1 MNLDELGD
9 FNTLFLKIRYYFN
22 YFVISRLFD
31 QVPSWAQPRE
41 EVMSG
46 FSQQPTAPQAAA
58 AAFLMSQS
66 SLALMQS
73 SQKAERPQPHSMPPP
88 HPTGPTPSFR

>member
-1 MNLDELGD
+1 
-9 FNTLFLKIRYYFN
+9 
-22 YFVISRLFD
+22 
-31 QVPSWAQPRE
+31 
-41 EVMSG
+41 MSG
-46 FSQQPTAPQAAA
+46 FSQQASAPQAAA

-73 SQKAERPQPHSMPPP
+73 APKPERPQSHNMPPP